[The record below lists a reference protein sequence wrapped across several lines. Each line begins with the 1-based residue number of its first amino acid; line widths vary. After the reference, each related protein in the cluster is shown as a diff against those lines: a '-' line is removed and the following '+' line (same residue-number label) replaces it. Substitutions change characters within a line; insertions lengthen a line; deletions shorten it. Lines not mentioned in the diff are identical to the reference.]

1 MFCEQC
7 FVCKILYTV
16 VQGLRE
22 GFDKGTAA
30 GGTCFI
36 ELYAVYSAVFDLD
49 TFHILTADI
58 EDTVYLRIK
67 ESSSVIMRNRLN
79 LTVIQQ
85 ECGFHQGFTVAGRT
99 GTDDFGTGGQLFIDI
114 LDRTDGGF

>member
-1 MFCEQC
+1 MTEQASPAEISATDAPSFLCLFYLGIHKYGTAGTKIDRVFCEQC

-36 ELYAVYSAVFDLD
+36 ELYAVYSAVF
-49 TFHILTADI
+49 
-58 EDTVYLRIK
+58 R
-67 ESSSVIMRNRLN
+67 S
-79 LTVIQQ
+79 
-85 ECGFHQGFTVAGRT
+85 
-99 GTDDFGTGGQLFIDI
+99 
-114 LDRTDGGF
+114 